1 MGKTKTLTCNSTKR
15 KLHHWWFLGI
25 SLQIYKWST
34 SSLTTSLRNLV
45 FSVLLFLTHAVEPIS
60 TIPLM
65 RKLLEVAGEL
75 LSVEKELVNIN
86 ELIHAYKTIFIANHS
101 EREKLGKCWKKCRV
115 SDSFKCWASHF
126 ITQLLFIE

>member
-45 FSVLLFLTHAVEPIS
+45 LSVLLFLTHAVEPIS

-86 ELIHAYKTIFIANHS
+86 ELIHAYKTIFITNHLG
-101 EREKLGKCWKKCRV
+101 REKLGKCWKKCV
-115 SDSFKCWASHF
+115 SDSFRCWASHF